1 MSEVHFTN
9 LLIVVTIALVAPL
22 ALGFFPRVRLPAIVL
37 EIVLGIAVGPSGLG
51 WVTPDLPVTILA
63 LIGLAFLLFLS
74 GLEIDVERLRGRILK
89 LTALGFAL
97 SFGIAIVVGLGL
109 KAGGFVRSPLF
120 VAIVLV
126 ATSLGVIVPVLK
138 DSGNISSSFG
148 QLVIAAASI
157 ADFGA
162 IILLSVFFSGSGS
175 TDTAGTLILLGLFGL
190 VVALVGLAIA
200 GVEHSIGLSRVL
212 VRLQDTTAQIRVR
225 AAFVLLIGF
234 ATLAQTVG
242 LETILGAF
250 AAGALLSLID
260 RDTAMTHP
268 QFRIKLEAVGFG
280 VFIPV
285 FFVTSG
291 LRFDLNAL
299 FASASTVARVPLFL
313 LALLLV
319 RGLPALTYTRLVGRS
334 RALIAGVLQ
343 ATSLPFIVAA
353 TQIGVQIGVVTRAS
367 AAGLVAAGLLSVILF
382 PALGL
387 VLLRREQPDT
397 GQPREAVDS
406 GDAGDHGGGSSALPR
421 GRRTLGRMRRRRAAC
436 RADQRLPHRADPQLR
451 SAGDVPPHAMKLR
464 AQALIPVMIAALAV
478 AGCGAAGHAGEAGT
492 TASAAPVSQPP
503 PRSTPEPGK
512 KPSASARQRGQVAVR
527 VARTAYGRALVDRRG
542 FALYQFTHDAPST
555 SRCFGACAAAWPPYL
570 TRAAPSAAAAGA
582 DARLLGSVRRPDG
595 RLQVTY
601 ARHPLYYYVGD
612 RHPGEVRCQ
621 AVLEYGGTWNVVAP
635 DGHAIR

>member
-37 EIVLGIAVGPSGLG
+37 EIVLGIVVGPSGLG

-109 KAGGFVRSPLF
+109 KAGGFVKSPLF

-162 IILLSVFFSGSGS
+162 IILLSVFFSGNGS

-200 GVEHSIGLSRVL
+200 GVEHSMGLSRVL
-212 VRLQDTTAQIRVR
+212 LRLQDTTAQIRVR

-234 ATLAQTVG
+234 AALAQSVG

-319 RGLPALTYTRLVGRS
+319 RGLPAIAYTRLLGRS

-397 GQPREAVDS
+397 GQPREA
-406 GDAGDHGGGSSALPR
+406 L
-421 GRRTLGRMRRRRAAC
+421 T
-436 RADQRLPHRADPQLR
+436 
-451 SAGDVPPHAMKLR
+451 
-464 AQALIPVMIAALAV
+464 PVMPVI
-478 AGCGAAGHAGEAGT
+478 
-492 TASAAPVSQPP
+492 TA
-503 PRSTPEPGK
+503 ED
-512 KPSASARQRGQVAVR
+512 
-527 VARTAYGRALVDRRG
+527 RALCRVG
-542 FALYQFTHDAPST
+542 SAPT
-555 SRCFGACAAAWPPYL
+555 PA
-570 TRAAPSAAAAGA
+570 
-582 DARLLGSVRRPDG
+582 
-595 RLQVTY
+595 
-601 ARHPLYYYVGD
+601 
-612 RHPGEVRCQ
+612 
-621 AVLEYGGTWNVVAP
+621 
-635 DGHAIR
+635 